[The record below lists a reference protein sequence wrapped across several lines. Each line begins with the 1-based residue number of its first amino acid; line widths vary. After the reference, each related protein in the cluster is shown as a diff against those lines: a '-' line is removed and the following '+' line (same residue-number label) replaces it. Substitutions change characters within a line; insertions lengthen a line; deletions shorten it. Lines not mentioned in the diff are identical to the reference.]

1 MRLLNELTNLIV
13 EKPMKWYDVALA
25 STDMDDISGIL
36 KRNFSYKHDV
46 MFHML
51 EKKGLGRKFLNRIV
65 YYWDETDMD
74 LRILQFLGGPKAYRN
89 GSIDND
95 LFDEFIF
102 YPAIER
108 MSTISITDDDK
119 ILYELMEGEEVN
131 FFHDDVKYI
140 AEIIFSDGYD
150 DEMFRWDTHES
161 MEDLINL
168 LSQENYIKLV
178 RYVAINWQNE
188 VVHSF
193 REEFEPWVDEDN
205 VGDNGFFITPSRMN
219 RYITNDDRYNFL
231 VLLDSTDE
239 FEGLVS
245 QIESEFNMYWSM
257 EIEHQYYNDYHKALG
272 EYLGGVVKEG
282 TTWTYT
288 RDGKKSV
295 PTKFYDVTNTI
306 RDILFKWVEHHGDI
320 DEDELYHLI
329 VNGPDLR
336 PDVTEYPDDE
346 QTVIDNFNKNF
357 DEALY

>member
-1 MRLLNELTNLIV
+1 MKLLNELGNLIV
-13 EKPMKWYDVALA
+13 EEPMKWYDVALA

-36 KRNFSYKHDV
+36 KRNFSYKHNV

-65 YYWDETDMD
+65 SYWDETDKD

-95 LFDEFIF
+95 LFDEFIIN
-102 YPAIER
+102 PALEW
-108 MSTISITDDDK
+108 MPTISVADDGK

-131 FFHDDVKYI
+131 FFHDNVVHI
-140 AEIIFSDGYD
+140 AKIIFTDEYD

-178 RYVAINWQNE
+178 RYVTINWQNE

-193 REEFEPWVDEDN
+193 REEFETWVDEDG

-219 RYITNDDRYNFL
+219 HYITDDDRYNFL

-245 QIESEFNMYWSM
+245 QIENEYNTSWSM
-257 EIEHQYYNDYHKALG
+257 EVESQYYNEYHKALG
-272 EYLGGVVKEG
+272 EYMGGVVKEG

-288 RDGKKSV
+288 KDGKKST

-306 RDILFKWVEHHGDI
+306 RDILFKWVEHNGEI
-320 DEDELYHLI
+320 DENELYHLI
-329 VNGPDLR
+329 VNGPDLE
-336 PDVTEYPDDE
+336 PDVMDYPDDDE
-346 QTVIDNFNKNF
+346 AVIDNFNKNF

>member
-25 STDMDDISGIL
+25 STDMDDISDIL
-36 KRNFSYKHDV
+36 RINFSNNYEA
-46 MFHML
+46 MFNVL
-51 EKKGLGRKFLNRIV
+51 ERKGLGRKFLEQLAFN
-65 YYWDETDMD
+65 WDDVDND
-74 LRILQFLGGPKAYRN
+74 LRVLQFLGGPKAYRN

-95 LFDEFIF
+95 LFDEFIL

-108 MSTISITDDDK
+108 MSTISIADDGK

-131 FFHDDVKYI
+131 FFHDNVAHI
-140 AEIIFSDGYD
+140 AKVIFTDEYD

-161 MEDLINL
+161 IEDLINL

-178 RYVAINWQNE
+178 RYVTINWQNE

-219 RYITNDDRYNFL
+219 RYITDEDRYNFL
-231 VLLDSTDE
+231 VLLDNTDE

-257 EIEHQYYNDYHKALG
+257 EIESQFYDEYHKALG

-288 RDGKKSV
+288 KDGKKSV

-306 RDILFKWVEHHGDI
+306 RDIFFRWTEHHGDI
-320 DEDELYHLI
+320 DENELYHLI
-329 VNGPDLR
+329 VDGPDLE
-336 PDVTEYPDDE
+336 PDVMDYPDDE
-346 QTVIDNFNKNF
+346 QAVIDNFNKNF

>member
-1 MRLLNELTNLIV
+1 MGLLNELKNLIV

-25 STDMDDISGIL
+25 STEMDDIFDIL
-36 KRNFSYKHDV
+36 RINFANNHEA
-46 MFHML
+46 MFNML
-51 EKKGLGRKFLNRIV
+51 ERKGLGRKFLEQLAFN
-65 YYWDETDMD
+65 WDDVDTD

-95 LFDEFIF
+95 LFDEFIIN
-102 YPAIER
+102 PAIER
-108 MSTISITDDDK
+108 MSTVSIADDGK

-131 FFHDDVKYI
+131 FFHDNVKHI
-140 AEIIFSDGYD
+140 AKIIFTDEYD
-150 DEMFRWDTHES
+150 DEIFRWDTHES
-161 MEDLINL
+161 MEDLMEVIY
-168 LSQENYIKLV
+168 QENYIKLV
-178 RYVAINWQNE
+178 RYVTINWQNE

-193 REEFEPWVDEDN
+193 RGEFEPWVEEDN
-205 VGDNGFFITPSRMN
+205 LGDNGFFITPFRMN
-219 RYITNDDRYNFL
+219 RYITDNDRYNFL
-231 VLLDSTDE
+231 VLLDNTDE

-245 QIESEFNMYWSM
+245 QIEGEFNAAWSM
-257 EIEHQYYNDYHKALG
+257 EIESQYYNEYRKALG

-282 TTWTYT
+282 TTWAYT

-329 VNGPDLR
+329 VNGPDLE

-346 QTVIDNFNKNF
+346 ETVIDNFNKNF

>member
-1 MRLLNELTNLIV
+1 MKLLNELTNLIV

-25 STDMDDISGIL
+25 STEMDDIYDIL
-36 KRNFSYKHDV
+36 RINFSNNYES
-46 MFHML
+46 MFNVL
-51 EKKGLGRKFLNRIV
+51 ERKGLGRKFLEQLAFN
-65 YYWDETDMD
+65 WDDVDND

-108 MSTISITDDDK
+108 MSTVSIADDGK

-131 FFHDDVKYI
+131 FFHDNVAHI
-140 AEIIFSDGYD
+140 AKVIFTDEYD

-205 VGDNGFFITPSRMN
+205 LGDNGFFITPFRMN
-219 RYITNDDRYNFL
+219 RYITDDDRYNFL

-245 QIESEFNMYWSM
+245 QIRTEFSHYWSI
-257 EIEHQYYNDYHKALG
+257 EIEHQYYNEYHKAVG

-306 RDILFKWVEHHGDI
+306 REIFFRWVEHHGDI

-329 VNGPDLR
+329 EDGPDLR

>member
-1 MRLLNELTNLIV
+1 MKLLNELTNLIV

-25 STDMDDISGIL
+25 STDMDDISDIL
-36 KRNFSYKHDV
+36 RINFSNNYES
-46 MFHML
+46 MFNVL
-51 EKKGLGRKFLNRIV
+51 ERKGLGRKFLEQLAFN
-65 YYWDETDMD
+65 WDDVDND
-74 LRILQFLGGPKAYRN
+74 LRVLQFLGGPKAYRN

-95 LFDEFIF
+95 LFDEFIL

-131 FFHDDVKYI
+131 FFHDNVAHI
-140 AEIIFSDGYD
+140 AKVIFTDEYD

-178 RYVAINWQNE
+178 RYVTINWQNE

-306 RDILFKWVEHHGDI
+306 REIFFRWVEHHGDI

-329 VNGPDLR
+329 EDGPDLR

>member
-1 MRLLNELTNLIV
+1 MGLLNELKNLIV
-13 EKPMKWYDVALA
+13 EKPTKWYDVALA
-25 STDMDDISGIL
+25 STDMDDIVDIL
-36 KRNFSYKHDV
+36 RINFANNYEA
-46 MFHML
+46 MFNML
-51 EKKGLGRKFLNRIV
+51 ERKGLGRKFLEQLAFN
-65 YYWDETDMD
+65 WDDVDND

-95 LFDEFIF
+95 LFDEFIIN
-102 YPAIER
+102 PAIEG
-108 MSTISITDDDK
+108 MSTISITDDGK

-131 FFHDDVKYI
+131 FFHDNVKHI
-140 AEIIFSDGYD
+140 AKIIFTDEYD

-178 RYVAINWQNE
+178 RYVTINWQNE

-193 REEFEPWVDEDN
+193 REEFETWVDEDN

-219 RYITNDDRYNFL
+219 HYITDDDRYNFL

-245 QIESEFNMYWSM
+245 QIENEYNTAWSM
-257 EIEHQYYNDYHKALG
+257 EIESQYYNEYHKALG

-288 RDGKKSV
+288 KDGQKSV

-329 VNGPDLR
+329 VNGPDLE
-336 PDVTEYPDDE
+336 PDVVEYPDDE
-346 QTVIDNFNKNF
+346 EAVIDNFNKNF
-357 DEALY
+357 DETLY